1 MFYIIKPNKLTKRE
15 QAAQDTL
22 INFDYVL
29 YDKIDLDMYKDNNLF
44 SEYWKTV
51 NMISI
56 VKKIKECIYDNIQG
70 RKSYKLYIVQE
81 GISYGS
87 SVRTKS
93 VFDLA
98 GLNYMIRNEFIEK
111 ENISFFIAPPTHIK
125 KFATGIGNCKKE
137 LIIELFKS
145 VEPELANNLPKVD
158 VIADALQKVSR
169 HRATLGAVQNRLDHT
184 IKNLDNIVENTT
196 AAEAQIRDTDMAEEM
211 VKYSNTNI
219 LQQAGQ
225 SMLAQANQSNQGVLS
240 LLQG

>member
-1 MFYIIKPNKLTKRE
+1 MEIFVGIDPSLNSTGLCLQFYEDNKMIKDIFYIIKPNKLTKRE
-15 QAAQDTL
+15 QTAQDTL

-29 YDKIDLDMYKDNNLF
+29 YNKIDLNMYKDNNLF
-44 SEYWKTV
+44 YEYWKTV

-70 RKSYKLYIVQE
+70 RNQYKLYIVQE

-87 SVRTKS
+87 SARTKS

-145 VEPELANNLPKVD
+145 VEPKLAEKLPKVD
-158 VIADALQKVSR
+158 DIADAYYMSKFARQ
-169 HRATLGAVQNRLDHT
+169 
-184 IKNLDNIVENTT
+184 IYIDNNKEDN
-196 AAEAQIRDTDMAEEM
+196 
-211 VKYSNTNI
+211 
-219 LQQAGQ
+219 
-225 SMLAQANQSNQGVLS
+225 
-240 LLQG
+240 

>member
-1 MFYIIKPNKLTKRE
+1 MEIFIGIDPSLNSTGLCLQFYEDNKMVKDIFYIIKPNKLTKRE
-15 QAAQDTL
+15 QTAQDTL

-29 YDKIDLDMYKDNNLF
+29 YNKIDLNMYKDNNLF
-44 SEYWKTV
+44 YEYWKTV

-70 RKSYKLYIVQE
+70 RKQYKLYIVQE

-87 SVRTKS
+87 SARTKS

-145 VEPELANNLPKVD
+145 VEPKLAEKLPKVD
-158 VIADALQKVSR
+158 DIADAYYMSKFARQ
-169 HRATLGAVQNRLDHT
+169 
-184 IKNLDNIVENTT
+184 IYIDNNKEEN
-196 AAEAQIRDTDMAEEM
+196 
-211 VKYSNTNI
+211 
-219 LQQAGQ
+219 
-225 SMLAQANQSNQGVLS
+225 
-240 LLQG
+240 

>member
-1 MFYIIKPNKLTKRE
+1 MEIFVGIDPSLNSTGLCLQFYEDNKLVKDMFYIIKPNKLTKKE
-15 QAAQDTL
+15 QTAQDAL
-22 INFDYVL
+22 LNFDYVL
-29 YDKIDLDMYKDNNLF
+29 YNKIDLDMYKDNNLF

-111 ENISFFIAPPTHIK
+111 ENITFFIAPPTHIK

-137 LIIELFKS
+137 LIIEMFKS
-145 VEPELANNLPKVD
+145 IEPDLTNKLPKVD
-158 VIADALQKVSR
+158 DIADAYFMSKFAR
-169 HRATLGAVQNRLDHT
+169 HLYLEAN
-184 IKNLDNIVENTT
+184 KEEN
-196 AAEAQIRDTDMAEEM
+196 
-211 VKYSNTNI
+211 
-219 LQQAGQ
+219 
-225 SMLAQANQSNQGVLS
+225 
-240 LLQG
+240 

>member
-1 MFYIIKPNKLTKRE
+1 MEIFVGIDPSLNSTGLCLQFYEDNKMIKDIFYIIKPNKLTKRE
-15 QAAQDTL
+15 QVAQDTL

-29 YDKIDLDMYKDNNLF
+29 YNKIDLNMYKDNNLF
-44 SEYWKTV
+44 YEYWKTV

-70 RKSYKLYIVQE
+70 RKQYKLYIVQE

-87 SVRTKS
+87 SARTKS

-145 VEPELANNLPKVD
+145 VEPKLAEKLPKVD
-158 VIADALQKVSR
+158 DIADAYYMSKFARQ
-169 HRATLGAVQNRLDHT
+169 
-184 IKNLDNIVENTT
+184 IYIDNNKEEN
-196 AAEAQIRDTDMAEEM
+196 
-211 VKYSNTNI
+211 
-219 LQQAGQ
+219 
-225 SMLAQANQSNQGVLS
+225 
-240 LLQG
+240 

>member
-1 MFYIIKPNKLTKRE
+1 MEIFVGIDPSLNSTGLCLQFYEDNKMVKDIFYIIKPNKLTKRE
-15 QAAQDTL
+15 QTAQDTL

-29 YDKIDLDMYKDNNLF
+29 YNKIDLNMYKDNNLF
-44 SEYWKTV
+44 YEYWKTV

-70 RKSYKLYIVQE
+70 RKQYKLYIVQE

-87 SVRTKS
+87 SARTKS

-145 VEPELANNLPKVD
+145 VEPKLAEKLPKVD
-158 VIADALQKVSR
+158 DIADAYYMSKFARQ
-169 HRATLGAVQNRLDHT
+169 
-184 IKNLDNIVENTT
+184 IYIDNNKEEN
-196 AAEAQIRDTDMAEEM
+196 
-211 VKYSNTNI
+211 
-219 LQQAGQ
+219 
-225 SMLAQANQSNQGVLS
+225 
-240 LLQG
+240 

>member
-15 QAAQDTL
+15 QAAQDAL

-29 YDKIDLDMYKDNNLF
+29 YNKIDLDMYKDNNLF

-70 RKSYKLYIVQE
+70 RKSYKLHIVQE

-87 SVRTKS
+87 SARTKS

-111 ENISFFIAPPTHIK
+111 ENILFFIAPPTHIK

-137 LIIELFKS
+137 LIIELFKRIN
-145 VEPELANNLPKVD
+145 PELSNRLPKVD
-158 VIADALQKVSR
+158 DIADAYFMSKYARQ
-169 HRATLGAVQNRLDHT
+169 
-184 IKNLDNIVENTT
+184 IYLDNLEENKK
-196 AAEAQIRDTDMAEEM
+196 E
-211 VKYSNTNI
+211 NI
-219 LQQAGQ
+219 
-225 SMLAQANQSNQGVLS
+225 
-240 LLQG
+240 

>member
-70 RKSYKLYIVQE
+70 RKQYKLYIVQE

-87 SVRTKS
+87 SARTKS
-93 VFDLA
+93 EWFW
-98 GLNYMIRNEFIEK
+98 K
-111 ENISFFIAPPTHIK
+111 
-125 KFATGIGNCKKE
+125 
-137 LIIELFKS
+137 LFTT
-145 VEPELANNLPKVD
+145 VVGETYNNHKIPL
-158 VIADALQKVSR
+158 
-169 HRATLGAVQNRLDHT
+169 
-184 IKNLDNIVENTT
+184 
-196 AAEAQIRDTDMAEEM
+196 
-211 VKYSNTNI
+211 Y
-219 LQQAGQ
+219 
-225 SMLAQANQSNQGVLS
+225 VL
-240 LLQG
+240 LLEG

>member
-1 MFYIIKPNKLTKRE
+1 MEIFVGIDPSLNSTGLCLQFYEDNKMVKDIFYIIKPNKLTKRE
-15 QAAQDTL
+15 QTAQDTL

-29 YDKIDLDMYKDNNLF
+29 YNKIDLNMYKDNNLF
-44 SEYWKTV
+44 YEYWKTV

-70 RKSYKLYIVQE
+70 RKQYKLYIVQE

-111 ENISFFIAPPTHIK
+111 ENIAFFIAPPTHIK

-145 VEPELANNLPKVD
+145 VEPKLAEKLPKVD
-158 VIADALQKVSR
+158 DIADAYYMSKFARQ
-169 HRATLGAVQNRLDHT
+169 
-184 IKNLDNIVENTT
+184 IYIDNNKEEN
-196 AAEAQIRDTDMAEEM
+196 
-211 VKYSNTNI
+211 
-219 LQQAGQ
+219 
-225 SMLAQANQSNQGVLS
+225 
-240 LLQG
+240 

>member
-15 QAAQDTL
+15 QAAQDVL

-29 YDKIDLDMYKDNNLF
+29 YDKINLDIYKDNNVNIGISHIYNNLF

-87 SVRTKS
+87 SARTKS

-145 VEPELANNLPKVD
+145 VEPELANKLPKVD
-158 VIADALQKVSR
+158 DIADAYYMSKFARQ
-169 HRATLGAVQNRLDHT
+169 
-184 IKNLDNIVENTT
+184 IYIDN
-196 AAEAQIRDTDMAEEM
+196 
-211 VKYSNTNI
+211 
-219 LQQAGQ
+219 
-225 SMLAQANQSNQGVLS
+225 NQEKI
-240 LLQG
+240 

>member
-1 MFYIIKPNKLTKRE
+1 MEIFVGIDPSLNSTGLCLQFYEDNKMIKDIFYIIKPNKLTKRE
-15 QAAQDTL
+15 QTAQDTL

-29 YDKIDLDMYKDNNLF
+29 YNKIDLNMYKDNNLF

-70 RKSYKLYIVQE
+70 RKQYKLYIVQE

-111 ENISFFIAPPTHIK
+111 ENIAFFIAPPTHIK

-145 VEPELANNLPKVD
+145 VEPKLAEKLPKVD
-158 VIADALQKVSR
+158 DIADAYYMSKFARQ
-169 HRATLGAVQNRLDHT
+169 
-184 IKNLDNIVENTT
+184 IYIDNNKEEN
-196 AAEAQIRDTDMAEEM
+196 
-211 VKYSNTNI
+211 
-219 LQQAGQ
+219 
-225 SMLAQANQSNQGVLS
+225 
-240 LLQG
+240 

>member
-1 MFYIIKPNKLTKRE
+1 MQFYEDNKMVKDIFYIIKPNKLTKRE
-15 QAAQDTL
+15 QVAQDTL

-29 YDKIDLDMYKDNNLF
+29 YNKIDLNMYKDNNLF

-70 RKSYKLYIVQE
+70 RKQYKLYIVQE

-87 SVRTKS
+87 SARTKS

-111 ENISFFIAPPTHIK
+111 ENISFFITPPTHIK

-145 VEPELANNLPKVD
+145 VEPKLAEKLPKVD
-158 VIADALQKVSR
+158 DIADAYYMSKFARQ
-169 HRATLGAVQNRLDHT
+169 
-184 IKNLDNIVENTT
+184 IYIDNNKEEN
-196 AAEAQIRDTDMAEEM
+196 
-211 VKYSNTNI
+211 
-219 LQQAGQ
+219 
-225 SMLAQANQSNQGVLS
+225 
-240 LLQG
+240 

>member
-1 MFYIIKPNKLTKRE
+1 MEIFVGIDPSLNSTGLCLQFYEDNKMVKDIFYIIKPNKLTKRE
-15 QAAQDTL
+15 QTAQDTL
-22 INFDYVL
+22 INFGYVL
-29 YDKIDLDMYKDNNLF
+29 YNKIDLNMYKDNNLF
-44 SEYWKTV
+44 YEYWKTV

-70 RKSYKLYIVQE
+70 RKQYKLYIVQE

-87 SVRTKS
+87 SARTKS

-145 VEPELANNLPKVD
+145 VEPKLAEKLPKVD
-158 VIADALQKVSR
+158 DIADAYYMSKFARQ
-169 HRATLGAVQNRLDHT
+169 
-184 IKNLDNIVENTT
+184 IYIDNNKEEN
-196 AAEAQIRDTDMAEEM
+196 
-211 VKYSNTNI
+211 
-219 LQQAGQ
+219 
-225 SMLAQANQSNQGVLS
+225 
-240 LLQG
+240 

>member
-1 MFYIIKPNKLTKRE
+1 MEIFVGIDPSLNSTGLCLQFYEDNKMVKDIFYIIKPNKLTKRE
-15 QAAQDTL
+15 QTAQDTL

-29 YDKIDLDMYKDNNLF
+29 YNKIDLNMYKDNNLF
-44 SEYWKTV
+44 YEYWKTV

-70 RKSYKLYIVQE
+70 RKQYKLYIVQE

-87 SVRTKS
+87 SARTKS

-137 LIIELFKS
+137 LIIELFKG
-145 VEPELANNLPKVD
+145 VEPKLAEKLPKVD
-158 VIADALQKVSR
+158 DIAYAYYMSKFARQ
-169 HRATLGAVQNRLDHT
+169 
-184 IKNLDNIVENTT
+184 IYIDNNKEEN
-196 AAEAQIRDTDMAEEM
+196 
-211 VKYSNTNI
+211 
-219 LQQAGQ
+219 
-225 SMLAQANQSNQGVLS
+225 
-240 LLQG
+240 

>member
-1 MFYIIKPNKLTKRE
+1 MEIFVGIDPSLNSTGLCLQFYEDNKMVKDIFYIIKPNKLTKRE
-15 QAAQDTL
+15 QVAQDTL

-29 YDKIDLDMYKDNNLF
+29 YNKIDLNMYKDNNLF

-70 RKSYKLYIVQE
+70 IKQYKLYIVQE

-87 SVRTKS
+87 SARTKS

-145 VEPELANNLPKVD
+145 VEPKLAEKLPKVD
-158 VIADALQKVSR
+158 DIADAYYMSKFARQ
-169 HRATLGAVQNRLDHT
+169 
-184 IKNLDNIVENTT
+184 IYIDNNKEEN
-196 AAEAQIRDTDMAEEM
+196 
-211 VKYSNTNI
+211 
-219 LQQAGQ
+219 
-225 SMLAQANQSNQGVLS
+225 
-240 LLQG
+240 

>member
-1 MFYIIKPNKLTKRE
+1 MEIFVGIDPSLNSTGLCLQFYEDNKMVKDIFYIIKPNKLTKRE
-15 QAAQDTL
+15 QTAQDTL

-29 YDKIDLDMYKDNNLF
+29 YNKIDLNMYKDNNLF
-44 SEYWKTV
+44 YEYWKTV

-70 RKSYKLYIVQE
+70 RKQYKLYIVQE

-87 SVRTKS
+87 SARTKS

-111 ENISFFIAPPTHIK
+111 ENILFFIAPPTHIK

-145 VEPELANNLPKVD
+145 VEPKLAEKLPKVD
-158 VIADALQKVSR
+158 DIADAYYMSKFARQ
-169 HRATLGAVQNRLDHT
+169 
-184 IKNLDNIVENTT
+184 IYIDNNKEEN
-196 AAEAQIRDTDMAEEM
+196 
-211 VKYSNTNI
+211 
-219 LQQAGQ
+219 
-225 SMLAQANQSNQGVLS
+225 
-240 LLQG
+240 

>member
-1 MFYIIKPNKLTKRE
+1 MEIFVGIDPSLNSTGLCLQFYEDNKMVKGIFYIIKPNKLTKRE
-15 QAAQDTL
+15 QTAQDTL

-29 YDKIDLDMYKDNNLF
+29 YNKIDLNIYKDNNLF

-70 RKSYKLYIVQE
+70 IKQYKLYIVQE

-87 SVRTKS
+87 SARTKS

-145 VEPELANNLPKVD
+145 VEPKLAEKLPKVD
-158 VIADALQKVSR
+158 DIADAYYMSKFARQ
-169 HRATLGAVQNRLDHT
+169 
-184 IKNLDNIVENTT
+184 IYIDNNKEEN
-196 AAEAQIRDTDMAEEM
+196 
-211 VKYSNTNI
+211 
-219 LQQAGQ
+219 
-225 SMLAQANQSNQGVLS
+225 
-240 LLQG
+240 

>member
-1 MFYIIKPNKLTKRE
+1 MEIFVGIDPSLNSTGLCLQFYEDNKMVKDIFYIIKPNKLTKRE
-15 QAAQDTL
+15 QTAQDTL

-29 YDKIDLDMYKDNNLF
+29 YNKIDLNMYKDNNLF
-44 SEYWKTV
+44 YEYWKTV

-56 VKKIKECIYDNIQG
+56 VNKIKECIYDNIQG
-70 RKSYKLYIVQE
+70 RKQYKLYIVQE

-87 SVRTKS
+87 SSRTKS

-145 VEPELANNLPKVD
+145 VEPKLAEKLPKVD
-158 VIADALQKVSR
+158 DIADAYYMSKFARQ
-169 HRATLGAVQNRLDHT
+169 
-184 IKNLDNIVENTT
+184 IYIDNNKEEN
-196 AAEAQIRDTDMAEEM
+196 
-211 VKYSNTNI
+211 
-219 LQQAGQ
+219 
-225 SMLAQANQSNQGVLS
+225 
-240 LLQG
+240 

>member
-1 MFYIIKPNKLTKRE
+1 MEIFVGIDPSLNSTGLCLQFYEDNKMIKDIFYIIKPNKLTKRE
-15 QAAQDTL
+15 QTAQDTL

-29 YDKIDLDMYKDNNLF
+29 YNKIDLNMYKDNNLF
-44 SEYWKTV
+44 YEYWKTV

-56 VKKIKECIYDNIQG
+56 VNKIKECIYDNIQG
-70 RKSYKLYIVQE
+70 RKQYKLYIVQE

-87 SVRTKS
+87 SSRTKS

-145 VEPELANNLPKVD
+145 VEPKLAEKLPKVD
-158 VIADALQKVSR
+158 DIADAYYMSKFARQ
-169 HRATLGAVQNRLDHT
+169 
-184 IKNLDNIVENTT
+184 IYIDNNKEEN
-196 AAEAQIRDTDMAEEM
+196 
-211 VKYSNTNI
+211 
-219 LQQAGQ
+219 
-225 SMLAQANQSNQGVLS
+225 
-240 LLQG
+240 

>member
-1 MFYIIKPNKLTKRE
+1 MEIFVGIDPSLNSTGLCLQFYEDNKMIKDIFYIIKPNKLTKRE
-15 QAAQDTL
+15 QVAQDTL

-29 YDKIDLDMYKDNNLF
+29 YNKIDLNMYKDNNLF
-44 SEYWKTV
+44 YEYWKTV

-70 RKSYKLYIVQE
+70 RKQYKLYIVQE

-87 SVRTKS
+87 SSRTKS

-145 VEPELANNLPKVD
+145 VEPKLAEKLPKVD
-158 VIADALQKVSR
+158 DIADAYYMSKFARQ
-169 HRATLGAVQNRLDHT
+169 
-184 IKNLDNIVENTT
+184 IYIDNNKEEN
-196 AAEAQIRDTDMAEEM
+196 
-211 VKYSNTNI
+211 
-219 LQQAGQ
+219 
-225 SMLAQANQSNQGVLS
+225 
-240 LLQG
+240 

>member
-1 MFYIIKPNKLTKRE
+1 MEIFVGIDPSLNSTGLCLQFYEDNKMIKDIFYIIKPNKLTKRE
-15 QAAQDTL
+15 QTAQDTL

-29 YDKIDLDMYKDNNLF
+29 YNKIDLNMYKDNNLF
-44 SEYWKTV
+44 YEYWKTV

-70 RKSYKLYIVQE
+70 RKQYKLYIVQE

-87 SVRTKS
+87 SARTKS

-145 VEPELANNLPKVD
+145 IEPKLAEKLPKVD
-158 VIADALQKVSR
+158 DIADAYYMSKFARQ
-169 HRATLGAVQNRLDHT
+169 
-184 IKNLDNIVENTT
+184 IYIDNNKEEN
-196 AAEAQIRDTDMAEEM
+196 
-211 VKYSNTNI
+211 
-219 LQQAGQ
+219 
-225 SMLAQANQSNQGVLS
+225 
-240 LLQG
+240 

>member
-1 MFYIIKPNKLTKRE
+1 MEIFVGIDPSLNSTGLCLQFYEDNKMVKDIFYIIKPNKLTKRE
-15 QAAQDTL
+15 QTAQDTL

-29 YDKIDLDMYKDNNLF
+29 YNKIDLNMYKDNNLF
-44 SEYWKTV
+44 YEYWKTV

-70 RKSYKLYIVQE
+70 RKQYKLYIVQE

-87 SVRTKS
+87 SARTKS

-137 LIIELFKS
+137 LIIELFKG
-145 VEPELANNLPKVD
+145 VEPKLAEKLPKVD
-158 VIADALQKVSR
+158 DIADAYYMSKFARQ
-169 HRATLGAVQNRLDHT
+169 
-184 IKNLDNIVENTT
+184 IYIDNNKEEN
-196 AAEAQIRDTDMAEEM
+196 
-211 VKYSNTNI
+211 
-219 LQQAGQ
+219 
-225 SMLAQANQSNQGVLS
+225 
-240 LLQG
+240 